1 MTAVLDTYVCVF
13 TFRFD
18 ANN

>member
-1 MTAVLDTYVCVF
+1 MTEAIATFSVF

-18 ANN
+18 SES